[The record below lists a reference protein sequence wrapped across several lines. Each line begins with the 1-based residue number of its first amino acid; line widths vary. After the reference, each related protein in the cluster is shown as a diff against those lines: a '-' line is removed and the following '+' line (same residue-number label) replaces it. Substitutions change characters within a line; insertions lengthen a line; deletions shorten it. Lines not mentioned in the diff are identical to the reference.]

1 MPHCHGLARWTDVY
15 LSAHLWRQYI
25 TGTRLLQTLMR
36 HYFLLPPTGPV
47 APLARGV
54 FTPSLSLALV
64 ALTTTA
70 QRRATPLLAALVR
83 AVPLAVIAV

>member
-1 MPHCHGLARWTDVY
+1 MPRCNGLARWTD
-15 LSAHLWRQYI
+15 LSAHLGLQYI
-25 TGTRLLQTLMR
+25 TGTQLLGTLMR

-47 APLARGV
+47 APLARSV

-64 ALTTTA
+64 ALSATA

-83 AVPLAVIAV
+83 AVPLTMVAA